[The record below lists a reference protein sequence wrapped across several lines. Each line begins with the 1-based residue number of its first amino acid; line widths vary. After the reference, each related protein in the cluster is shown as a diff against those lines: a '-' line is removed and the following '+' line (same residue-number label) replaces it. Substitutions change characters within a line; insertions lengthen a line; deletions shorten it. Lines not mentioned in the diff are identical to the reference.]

1 MERPR
6 FDRAQIDHLAK
17 LAALSLS
24 DSAAER
30 LAHDLGAIVAYV
42 EQLAAVDTSSVVGP
56 SDAVATSWRE
66 DVVVPGLSHEDALR
80 GAPGATDTGFAV
92 PGFVPAGSAGEKAR

>member
-24 DSAAER
+24 DAEAER

-42 EQLAAVDTSSVVGP
+42 EQLACVDTRSIAAP
-56 SDAVATSWRE
+56 EEATAGAWRE
-66 DVVVPGLSHEDALR
+66 DIVVPGLSHEDALR
-80 GAPGATDTGFAV
+80 GAPGASETGFAV
-92 PGFVPAGSAGEKAR
+92 PGFVPAGPTAEKAR

>member
-24 DSAAER
+24 DGEAER

-42 EQLAAVDTSSVVGP
+42 EQLASVDTGGLAAPTVV
-56 SDAVATSWRE
+56 AATAWRE

-80 GAPGATDTGFAV
+80 GAPGATEAGFAV
-92 PGFVPAGSAGEKAR
+92 PGFVPAGSTTEKAR